1 MHETPASALVDGG
14 NNVGNVAVYRGTEI
28 ATVKASQSGI
38 AAVGVYNSYFSGA
51 QRLLPRTH
59 RQCRTPRPAY
69 RQRRAAHRA
78 ARRNPP
84 RSWHQPD
91 CLRLSIGRWAG
102 HLNDLTVNAAYSA
115 PSSRSASPIKPGE
128 ISIWLARSVAVEFS
142 PYRLLL
148 PAETRRVLLQQ
159 FALRP
164 HEASRVVLSH
174 LLLQRIVGA
183 DSDKLGLTACNC
195 IPRSIPRCCAAAG
208 RPARHIKMASVETG
222 DKVFIGGPLVLGAI
236 LAPSESG

>member
-1 MHETPASALVDGG
+1 MWAISLF
-14 NNVGNVAVYRGTEI
+14 
-28 ATVKASQSGI
+28 I
-38 AAVGVYNSYFSGA
+38 AAPKSRLRRQVRVGSRRSASTTVISAGRNAYYLERN
-51 QRLLPRTH
+51 
-59 RQCRTPRPAY
+59 RQCRTRRPAY

-128 ISIWLARSVAVEFS
+128 ISIWLTRSEAIEFS

-164 HEASRVVLSH
+164 HEASGVVLSH
-174 LLLQRIVGA
+174 LLLQRIV
-183 DSDKLGLTACNC
+183 C
-195 IPRSIPRCCAAAG
+195 RC
-208 RPARHIKMASVETG
+208 
-222 DKVFIGGPLVLGAI
+222 
-236 LAPSESG
+236 